1 MAATRRRWEAAS
13 AGGRS
18 GRAPRRRGT
27 IAWAAALCLGL
38 AATGFAADL
47 ALPPVNLGD
56 TNFQDGIAFPGW
68 LVQET
73 VSLYRAGSFRDAA
86 GGRRPGANRAE
97 ILSAVTH
104 VAWMSRARLLGA
116 WYGMEVLVP
125 FARVEVQ
132 TDFGPRDTDRGLG
145 DVTVCPAFLQW
156 PEVKLGGTSLF
167 QRVNLL
173 FKLPTGD
180 YESRSAV
187 NVGANLVSFNP
198 YYAATWVPLPRL
210 EVSTRLHALY
220 NFEHRDPYDRL
231 QAERAQ
237 PGRALHANLAFSVE
251 VAEGLRLGIAGYALK
266 QVSDDRLDGESLA
279 HSREQVFAVGPGLKF
294 RTGTW
299 SAYLHAYRE
308 FEAEN
313 RPQGGK
319 AVFRLAK
326 TF

>member
-1 MAATRRRWEAAS
+1 MGC
-13 AGGRS
+13 GG
-18 GRAPRRRGT
+18 RRRGT
-27 IAWAAALCLGL
+27 GPKKALRGVAFLRRRILLGGALWLFAAAVGQ
-38 AATGFAADL
+38 AADL
-47 ALPPVNLGD
+47 SLPPVNLGD

-73 VSLYRAGSFRDAA
+73 LSLYRAGSFRDAD
-86 GGRRPGANRAE
+86 GGRRPGENRVE

-104 VAWMSRARLLGA
+104 VAWMSRAKLLGA
-116 WYGMEVLVP
+116 WYGVEVLVP
-125 FARVEVQ
+125 LARIEVD

-156 PEVKLGGTSLF
+156 PEVKLGEGSLF

-198 YYAATWVPLPRL
+198 YYAATWVPVPRL
-210 EVSTRLHALY
+210 EASTRVHLLY
-220 NFEHRDPYDRL
+220 NFEHRDPPDRL
-231 QAERAQ
+231 GAGRAQ
-237 PGRALHANLAFSVE
+237 PGQALHANVAVSIE
-251 VAEGLRLGIAGYALK
+251 VVEGLRLGLSGYGLK
-266 QVSDDRLDGESLA
+266 QVSDDRLDGESLPR
-279 HSREQVFAVGPGLKF
+279 SRERVFGIGPGLKF
-294 RTGTW
+294 RWGSW
-299 SAYLHAYRE
+299 SVFLHAYRE

-313 RPQGGK
+313 RPQGAKG
-319 AVFRLAK
+319 VFRLAK